1 MKILF
6 TGFEPFGGE
15 TVNPAWQAVSALPDE
30 IAGAAIVKRELPTE
44 FGRAGALLADI
55 LERERPDAALLVGQ
69 AGGRAAVTVERVA
82 INLRDARIP
91 DNAGFRPE
99 DEPVVPGGETAYF
112 STVPVKAIVRAI
124 AEAGVPA
131 AVSDTAG
138 TFVCNEL
145 LYTLLRLCRGRFPG
159 TAGGFIHVPYSPAQ
173 LAGKPDG
180 TPSMEISRMTDA
192 LAAAARVLAEASA
205 AR

>member
-30 IAGAAIVKRELPTE
+30 IAGAAIVRRELPTE

-55 LERERPDAALLVGQ
+55 LDAERPDAALLVGQ

-99 DEPVVPGGETAYF
+99 DEPVAPGGETAYF
-112 STVPVKAIVRAI
+112 ATVPVKALVRAI
-124 AEAGVPA
+124 TDAGVPA
-131 AVSDTAG
+131 AVSDSAG

-145 LYTLLRLCRGRFPG
+145 FYTLLRLGRERYP
-159 TAGGFIHVPYSPAQ
+159 ALRGGFIHVPYSEAQ
-173 LAGKPDG
+173 LAGKPEG
-180 TPSMEISRMTDA
+180 TPGLALSRMTAA
-192 LAAAARVLAEASA
+192 LAAAARALA
-205 AR
+205 RDGR